1 LYWRS
6 CWPCSLAG
14 DPQLAA
20 NILVL
25 PLIMG
30 LGSF

>member
-25 PLIMG
+25 
-30 LGSF
+30 